1 MKTKIAIFCSG
12 SGSNAEK
19 IFEYF
24 QHHSSIEVAL
34 LLVNKKDALALERAK
49 KYNIPSVV
57 FNRESYNNGEILE
70 TLKDA
75 NITWLILAG
84 FLWLV
89 PEYLI
94 NNYNNHI
101 INIHPALLPKYGGK
115 GMYGHFVH
123 EAVVSNKELES
134 GITIHLVN
142 ANYDD
147 GKVLFQTSCPI
158 DSADTAELVASKVLL
173 LEHKYYSTVI
183 EKTIL
188 GDSTSCL

>member
-34 LLVNKKDALALERAK
+34 LLVNKKDAFALERAK

-57 FNRESYNNGEILE
+57 INREAYNNGAILE
-70 TLKDA
+70 TLKEAD
-75 NITWLILAG
+75 ISWIILAG

-94 NNYNNHI
+94 NNYKDRI

-123 EAVVSNKELES
+123 EAVVANKELES

-147 GKVLFQTSCPI
+147 GKVLFQASCPV
-158 DSADTAELVASKVLL
+158 DTVDTAEEVGSKVLL
-173 LEHKYYSTVI
+173 LEHRHFAEVI
-183 EKTIL
+183 EKTIV
-188 GDSTSCL
+188 G